1 MINSKFTIITFY
13 QFKKIDDILIIKNA
27 LSHFC
32 KFNKIKGT
40 IILAEEGINGTI
52 AGISASIIKFELHL
66 KGLGFTNYN
75 SKYSYSK
82 FTPFFRLKVKNKKEI
97 VTLRSKDVDT
107 ENITGKKIKPE
118 DWNNLILNQETI
130 LIDVRNNFEVEMGT
144 FKNSINPNTKSFTEF
159 KSYIKNNLNKAKDK
173 KIAMFCTGG
182 IRCEKASYYMKSQ
195 GFENVFQLN
204 GGILKYLEDVDK
216 KNSFWEGECFVFDN
230 RVSVTHELKR
240 GTYEL
245 CRGCNNPISLQDKQT
260 NKYEKDVSCPK
271 CYEFL
276 SQDKKNRSRERS
288 KQIQLSEKHNRPYP
302 YRDLTVD
309 RYLQQ

>member
-1 MINSKFTIITFY
+1 MIKSKFTIITFY
-13 QFKKIDDILIIKNA
+13 QFKKIDDILIIKNE

-144 FKNSINPNTKSFTEF
+144 FKNSINPNTKCFTEF
-159 KSYIKNNLNKAKDK
+159 KSYIKNNLNKSKDK

-182 IRCEKASYYMKSQ
+182 IRCEKISSYMIKK
-195 GFENVFQLN
+195 GFKNVNQLN
-204 GGILKYLEDVDK
+204 GGILNYLEK
-216 KNSFWEGECFVFDN
+216 TSYENSLWNGECFVFDN
-230 RVSVTHELKR
+230 RVSVKNELKD
-240 GTYEL
+240 GSYEL
-245 CRGCNNPISLQDKQT
+245 CHACRYP
-260 NKYEKDVSCPK
+260 
-271 CYEFL
+271 L
-276 SQDKKNRSRERS
+276 SQDMLKSKKYKKGTSCPNCYGKISELKKKSLKDRR
-288 KQIQLSEKHNRPYP
+288 KQITVAKKKGLYSPYIKQTVN
-302 YRDLTVD
+302 DL
-309 RYLQQ
+309 

>member
-13 QFKKIDDILIIKNA
+13 QFKKIDDISIIKNELA
-27 LSHFC
+27 DFC

-52 AGISASIIKFELHL
+52 AGTAESIIKFELRL
-66 KGLGFTNYN
+66 KRLGFINYDC
-75 SKYSYSK
+75 KYSYSK
-82 FTPFFRLKVKNKKEI
+82 FMPFFRLKVRNKKEI

-118 DWNNLILNQETI
+118 EWNDFISDKETI

-159 KSYIKNNLNKAKDK
+159 KNYIKKNLDADKNK

-182 IRCEKASYYMKSQ
+182 IRCEKISSYMIKK
-195 GFENVFQLN
+195 GFKDVNQLH
-204 GGILKYLEDVDK
+204 GGILSYLEK
-216 KNSFWEGECFVFDN
+216 TTNKNSLWNGECFVFDN
-230 RVSVTHELKR
+230 RVSVKNELKD

-245 CRGCNNPISLQDKQT
+245 CHACRYPLSQHQLKSK
-260 NKYEKDVSCPK
+260 KYIKGVSCPN
-271 CYEFL
+271 CYGKITE
-276 SQDKKNRSRERS
+276 SKKKSLIDRN
-288 KQIQLSEKHNRPYP
+288 KQISIAKKRGLYNPYIKQTVN
-302 YRDLTVD
+302 DL
-309 RYLQQ
+309 

>member
-13 QFKKIDDILIIKNA
+13 QFKKIDDILIIKNE

-82 FTPFFRLKVKNKKEI
+82 FNPFFRLKVKNKKEI
-97 VTLRSKDVDT
+97 VTLRSRDVDT

-182 IRCEKASYYMKSQ
+182 IRCEKISSYMIKK
-195 GFENVFQLN
+195 GFKNVNQLN
-204 GGILKYLEDVDK
+204 GGILSYLEK
-216 KNSFWEGECFVFDN
+216 TSYENSLWNGECFVFDN
-230 RVSVTHELKR
+230 RVSVKNELKD
-240 GTYEL
+240 GSYEL
-245 CRGCNNPISLQDKQT
+245 CHACRYP
-260 NKYEKDVSCPK
+260 
-271 CYEFL
+271 L
-276 SQDKKNRSRERS
+276 SQDMLKSKEYKKGISCPNCYGKISELKKKNLKDRR
-288 KQIQLSEKHNRPYP
+288 KQITVAKKKGLYSPYIKQ
-302 YRDLTVD
+302 TVND
-309 RYLQQ
+309 I